1 MGRQS
6 DGGRAAK
13 RIHGS
18 YVVTATCL
26 IRFLPPTLALLI
38 RTELIGTGGNGAE
51 LKAMD
56 AFGSECLLHQWER
69 SLLSMS

>member
-6 DGGRAAK
+6 NRGNGAR

-38 RTELIGTGGNGAE
+38 RTELIVIRGNSAV
-51 LKAMD
+51 LKTMD
-56 AFGSECLLHQWER
+56 AFGSEH
-69 SLLSMS
+69 LS